1 METKESLNPYCYQ
14 EFRNGCCCVFVKR
27 ISDRDAGPRLCW
39 RLDLRMQPAAGG
51 LIQPCSASFHI
62 QIQADA
68 NFYHDKT
75 TFPVLLPTSKDSAV
89 VFDVSPCVWGPGL
102 QIWYA

>member
-1 METKESLNPYCYQ
+1 MTVVVSFAKQ
-14 EFRNGCCCVFVKR
+14 

-39 RLDLRMQPAAGG
+39 RLGMRMQPAAGG